1 VTRPWRAQL
10 RSVPGNAA
18 ATLLAR
24 MFTTLAQVAVFA
36 VIAREYGAKALDSYA
51 VALSIATFAALVLDF
66 GMSVWA
72 TREVARNRRISP
84 QLRARVPLVCV
95 VLLAT
100 IACAVAGLV
109 PAYEAALVG
118 VVAVAMAA
126 SLLAR
131 GVFWGRRLH
140 DRETGFAALESWG
153 VVILLLA
160 ARFGALPPS
169 NPLLWTAI
177 AYTVGA
183 IGRWM
188 SMPRDARPTGQSDP
202 TMPWMRELAPFG
214 IQNMVTTASA
224 QLDVI
229 LLSILVIHPRPGTVA
244 AYALAL
250 RVYYASPMPLEALG
264 AALLPR
270 FVEDAHAY
278 RRAAII
284 GTLIGTVLAVCGALA
299 FALAAPLLGYGDE
312 IVDLMRTVLLILS
325 LAFLARC
332 SAYVLSAY
340 VVARGAQLTRL
351 AASAAALGTM
361 VALDVTL
368 IPVIGA
374 YGAAWAM
381 VAADWV
387 LLVGYVL
394 GTRRTATRAPANL
407 ATHGY

>member
-1 VTRPWRAQL
+1 MRRPWRGQL
-10 RSVPGNAA
+10 RSLPGNAA

-24 MFTTLAQVAVFA
+24 MFTTVAQVVVFA
-36 VIAREYGAKALDSYA
+36 VIAREYGAKELDTYA
-51 VALSIATFAALVLDF
+51 VAISIATFAGLLLDF
-66 GMSVWA
+66 GMNVWA
-72 TREVARNRRISP
+72 TREVARNRRISL
-84 QLRARVPLVCV
+84 QLRARVPLVCLV
-95 VLLAT
+95 VLAT
-100 IACAVAGLV
+100 VGCGLAGLV
-109 PAYEAALVG
+109 RADEAALIG
-118 VVAVAMAA
+118 VLAVAMAA

-153 VVILLLA
+153 VVALLLA
-160 ARFGALPPS
+160 VRVGVLPPA
-169 NPLLWTAI
+169 NPLVWTAI

-183 IGRWM
+183 IGRWV
-188 SMPRDARPTGQSDP
+188 SMPRDARPARHSDD
-202 TMPWMRELAPFG
+202 TLPWMRELAPFG
-214 IQNMVTTASA
+214 MQSMVTTASA

-229 LLSILVIHPRPGTVA
+229 LLSLLVVNPRAGTVA

-270 FVEDAHAY
+270 FVEDAPTY
-278 RRAAII
+278 RRAAIV

-312 IVDLMRTVLLILS
+312 IVSLMRTVLLILS

-340 VVARGAQLTRL
+340 VVAQGAQLTRL
-351 AASAAALGTM
+351 AASVAALVTM
-361 VALDVTL
+361 VTLDVTL

-387 LLVGYVL
+387 LLVGYLL
-394 GTRRTATRAPANL
+394 GTRRTAMRARANL